1 MRGFVRSSK
10 LFVKRNASTILT
22 VTGGVGVVT
31 TTILAVKATPIALKV
46 LEEAKEEKGEELT
59 KLEVVKVAGPAYI
72 PSVLTGVGTLACIF
86 GANVLSR
93 RQQASLVSAY
103 ALLDQSYKEYIAK
116 VDELYGEG
124 SSDEI
129 KEEIAKD
136 KYKESDH
143 EHEEPLFYDEFSR
156 QYFNSTIEKVQR
168 AEYYINR
175 EIHMR
180 GWADVNE
187 FYEMLGADFIEGGES
202 IGWSEGGN
210 LARYWQGWI
219 DFSHKKITM
228 DDGLECHVI
237 TMFQEPYPN
246 FEDDC

>member
-1 MRGFVRSSK
+1 MKGLLRSSK

-22 VTGGVGVVT
+22 ITGGVGVVA
-31 TTILAVKATPIALKV
+31 TTILAVKATPKALKV

-86 GANVLSR
+86 GANALSK
-93 RQQASLVSAY
+93 RQQASLISAY

-124 SSDEI
+124 ASDKV

-136 KYKESDH
+136 KYEES
-143 EHEEPLFYDEFSR
+143 EHEDELPLFYDTFSR
-156 QYFNSTIEKVQR
+156 RYFNSTIEKVQQ
-168 AEYYINR
+168 AEYYVNR
-175 EIHMR
+175 EINMR
-180 GWADVNE
+180 GWVDLNE
-187 FYEMLGADFIEGGES
+187 FYEMLDIDPIEGGES

-210 LARYWQGWI
+210 FARYWQGWV
-219 DFSHKKITM
+219 DFTHKKIVL
-228 DDGLECHVI
+228 DDGLECHTI
-237 TMFQEPYPN
+237 SMFQEPYPN